1 MADDGFYEIY
11 DAHHDGVRRFI
22 QATLRDPWAAD
33 DLVQETFLRVIR
45 KRDTL
50 KEPSKLRPW
59 IYSIA
64 FNLCRDHLRRRASVP
79 RPAQAHP
86 EPVPLL
92 DQIPAPSST
101 EAALAGHQMNVCVQH
116 KITLLPESQR
126 TVLWLFDMDG
136 MSQQEIAEVLGISTD
151 NVKVRLHRARKRL
164 KQILQTHCT
173 FERDER
179 DVLVCEPVGPPAA

>member
-64 FNLCRDHLRRRASVP
+64 FNLCRDHLRRRSSASG
-79 RPAQAHP
+79 PAQAP
-86 EPVPLL
+86 SPTMPLL
-92 DQIPAPSST
+92 EQMPAPSSA
-101 EAALAGHQMNVCVQH
+101 EAALAAHQMNACVQH
-116 KITLLPESQR
+116 KIALLPESQR
-126 TVLWLFDMDG
+126 TVLWLFDMEG
-136 MSQQEIAEVLGISTD
+136 MSQQEIAEVLGISID

-164 KQILQTHCT
+164 KQILKTHCA

-179 DVLVCEPVGPPAA
+179 NVLVCEPVRSPAA

>member
-1 MADDGFYEIY
+1 MADDGFFEIY

-64 FNLCRDHLRRRASVP
+64 FNLCRDHLRRRAGAS
-79 RPAQAHP
+79 RPDQTDP
-86 EPVPLL
+86 ETLPLL
-92 DQIPAPSST
+92 EQMPAPSSI
-101 EAALAGHQMNVCVQH
+101 EAALAGQQMNACLQH
-116 KITLLPESQR
+116 KLTLLPENLR
-126 TVLWLFDMDG
+126 TVLWLFEMED
-136 MSQQEIAEVLGISTD
+136 MSQHDIAQVLGISID
-151 NVKVRLHRARKRL
+151 NVKVRLHRGRKRL
-164 KQILQTHCT
+164 KQILQTHWT

-179 DVLVCEPVGPPAA
+179 DVLVCEPVRSTVT